1 MENERTIIEKAM
13 GLIYDKA
20 AERYSPKVVDHGV
33 NPRNHGFM
41 ENPDGY
47 ASFTGPCGDTMEIF
61 LRVRNGIIDDIT
73 FDTDG
78 CAFTIAAGSVV
89 TEMAKGKSFAKC
101 LAINESAI
109 LDELENMPEDHTH
122 CALLAA
128 LTFHK
133 ALKDCFRKM
142 KEDE

>member
-1 MENERTIIEKAM
+1 MEDEQAIIEKAM
-13 GLIYDKA
+13 ALIYDKA
-20 AERYSPKVVDHGV
+20 AQRYSKTLVDHGI
-33 NPRNHGFM
+33 NPRNHGLM

-47 ASFTGPCGDTMEIF
+47 ASFTGTCGDTMEIF
-61 LRVRNGIIDDIT
+61 IRARNGIIEDIT

-101 LAINESAI
+101 LGINQSAI
-109 LDELENMPEDHTH
+109 LAEMENMPEDHSH

-133 ALKDCFRKM
+133 ALKECSGKM
-142 KEDE
+142 KKSE